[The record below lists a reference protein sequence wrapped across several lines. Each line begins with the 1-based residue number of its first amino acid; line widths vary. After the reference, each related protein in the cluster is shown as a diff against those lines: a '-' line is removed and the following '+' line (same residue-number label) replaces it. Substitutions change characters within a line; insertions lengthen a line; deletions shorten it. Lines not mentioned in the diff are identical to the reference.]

1 MLVVQTRTQVQGIP
15 AQVRTWVRALVRK
28 LRKRFQGK
36 DNGEQVMQDWETMI
50 AERVAAHGVV
60 VTCREQDPRRR
71 NRQAYDRRHDKTPK
85 RIAQHKAWAK
95 SPAGKKS
102 MRKRGARYRATEKGR
117 LNSLK
122 KSRAY
127 FERHKDDPAWREHRR
142 QVQKAW
148 KRRKREEKEKQAA

>member
-1 MLVVQTRTQVQGIP
+1 MENT
-15 AQVRTWVRALVRK
+15 
-28 LRKRFQGK
+28 
-36 DNGEQVMQDWETMI
+36 QDWESMI
-50 AERVAAHGVV
+50 AERNAMHGTV
-60 VTCREQDPRRR
+60 VTCLIEDATKRNRR
-71 NRQAYDRRHDKTPK
+71 NYDRRYDKSPK
-85 RIAQHKAWAK
+85 RIAQHRAWAK

-102 MRKRGARYRATEKGR
+102 MRERGKRYRATEKGR

-142 QVQKAW
+142 QVQKEW